1 MTEAGLLSINHH
13 LKLNKGVIVEHKHFA
28 MPEDILTL
36 MKQDPVVWKNFNGFS
51 EQYRQIRMAYIDHAR
66 IRPEEFEKRLNYF
79 IKMTRQNKKFGTL
92 RD

>member
-1 MTEAGLLSINHH
+1 
-13 LKLNKGVIVEHKHFA
+13 
-28 MPEDILTL
+28 

-66 IRPEEFEKRLNYF
+66 IMPEEYKKRLNYF
-79 IKMTRQNKKFGTL
+79 IKMTRQNKKFGSL